1 MVENRDER
9 TGMQTRREEMSRQNL
24 DDGVGIGLSWDGE
37 GIIR

>member
-9 TGMQTRREEMSRQNL
+9 TGMQTRWEEVSRQNL
-24 DDGVGIGLSWDGE
+24 DDWVGIGLNWDGE